1 MAANARAIAAVVS
14 QILHADEAAWKDV
27 RGLRREDI
35 ELLGW
40 AQFASRAHLLFA
52 DHVHDFDSG

>member
-1 MAANARAIAAVVS
+1 VTKNKVVVS
-14 QILHADEAAWKDV
+14 QILHADKAAWKDV
-27 RGLRREDI
+27 RGLRREGI

-40 AQFASRAHLLFA
+40 AQFASRAHLPFA